1 MYNTKK
7 FRQLYVTVK
16 KVLFFGNKK
25 RKKVY
30 NSTYKIKN
38 KYETKERN
46 GSECITDYYSFL
58 ENNF

>member
-1 MYNTKK
+1 MYNTEK

-16 KVLFFGNKK
+16 KVLCFGI
-25 RKKVY
+25 KKVY
-30 NSTYKIKN
+30 YSTYKIKN
-38 KYETKERN
+38 KYETKEKI